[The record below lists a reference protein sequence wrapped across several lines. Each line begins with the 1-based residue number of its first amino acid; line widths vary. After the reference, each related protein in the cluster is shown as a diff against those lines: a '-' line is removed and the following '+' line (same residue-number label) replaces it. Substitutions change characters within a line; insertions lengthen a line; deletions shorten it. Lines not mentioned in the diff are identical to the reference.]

1 MPRLYL
7 DLPLASGANL
17 SLPEEA
23 ARHVQV
29 LRLQPGDVLTLF
41 DGRGGEYDATVTQMG
56 KRSVEVAVGAHHAV
70 GRESPLDITLVQAV
84 AAAERMD
91 YAIQKATELGVG
103 RIAPVNSA
111 YTQGRMAGERAEK
124 RRAHWQGVAAAAC
137 EQSGRTRVP
146 EVAAVR
152 DLAEL
157 LATPPQADLKLLLSP
172 RGATRLADLPAQAA
186 RVVLLVGPEGGLSPD
201 EEAAA
206 VAAGWT
212 GLALGPRVL
221 RTETAGATLIALL
234 QARYGD
240 F

>member
-7 DLPLASGANL
+7 DLPLASGAAL
-17 SLPEEA
+17 SLPEDA

-29 LRLQPGDVLTLF
+29 LRLQPGDALTVF
-41 DGRGGEYDATVTQMG
+41 DGRGGEYAATVTHMG
-56 KRSVEVAVGAHHAV
+56 KRTVEIAVGDHTV
-70 GRESPLDITLVQAV
+70 VERESPLEIILVQAI

-91 YAIQKATELGVG
+91 YAIQKATELGVT
-103 RIAPVNSA
+103 RIVPVNSA

-146 EVAAVR
+146 DIALVQ
-152 DLAEL
+152 DLPTL
-157 LATPPQADLKLLLSP
+157 LATPPSVELKLLLSP
-172 RGATRLADLPAQAA
+172 RGTATLATLPTKATGIA
-186 RVVLLVGPEGGLSPD
+186 LLVGPEGGLSPD
-201 EEAAA
+201 EEASAI
-206 VAAGWT
+206 AAGWT